1 MTDRFGAFRP
11 GPFVPRAGAAA
22 GPLPGLR
29 FAVKDLIDV
38 AGHVT
43 GGGNPDWAA
52 SRPPAAADAPAV
64 ARLLAAG
71 ASLIG
76 KTIADEL
83 AFGLDGRN
91 AHYGTPVNGAAPTR
105 LPGGSS
111 SGSAAA
117 VAGGLVDFALGTDT
131 GGSVRVPAS
140 FCGLFGFRPSHGA
153 ISTAGV
159 IPFAPSFDTI
169 GWFARDAALLARIG
183 AVLLPEKAGAALP
196 AQARFCRD
204 ALCLADPDVAIRVV
218 AAGRATARLG
228 LAGAD
233 EIDLTDDRLTA
244 WTDAYRILQ
253 GDEIRRGL
261 GPWIRATR
269 PRFGSNIAPRFAS
282 IWEIS
287 EVDVAQAARCR
298 QAARARLDAVLERAI
313 LVVPTAPVVPPPR
326 DIDEAD
332 LGRLYPRLLALTA
345 PAGLGGLPQVTLP
358 LAPLEEGPI
367 GLSLIGPRGSDR
379 ALLALA
385 AAISS

>member
-1 MTDRFGAFRP
+1 MTDRYGAFCP
-11 GPFVPRAGAAA
+11 GPLAPRAGAAA
-22 GPLPGLR
+22 GPLSGLR

-43 GGGNPDWAA
+43 GGGSPDWANG
-52 SRPPAAADAPAV
+52 RPPAAADAPAV
-64 ARLLAAG
+64 TRLLAAG
-71 ASLIG
+71 ASLVG
-76 KTIADEL
+76 KTITDEL
-83 AFGLDGRN
+83 AFSLDGRN
-91 AHYGTPVNGAAPTR
+91 AHYGTPVNATAPTR

-153 ISTAGV
+153 VSTAGV

-169 GWFARDAALLARIG
+169 GWFARHAALLARIG
-183 AVLLPEKAGAALP
+183 DVLLPERSGAALP
-196 AQARFCRD
+196 ARALFCRD
-204 ALCLADPDVAIRVV
+204 ALRLTDPDVATRVA
-218 AAGRATARLG
+218 AAGRAAPRLG
-228 LAGAD
+228 LAAAD
-233 EIDLTDDRLTA
+233 EIDLTDDRLAA

-253 GDEIRRGL
+253 GDEIRCGL
-261 GPWIRATR
+261 GQWIRATR
-269 PRFGSNIAPRFAS
+269 PRFGPNIAPRFAS

-287 EVDVAQAARCR
+287 EADVARAVRCR
-298 QAARARLDAVLERAI
+298 QAARAQLDAVLERAI
-313 LVVPTAPVVPPPR
+313 LVLPTAPVVSPPR

-345 PAGLGGLPQVTLP
+345 AAGLAGLPQVTLP
-358 LAPLEEGPI
+358 LAPREAGPI

-385 AAISS
+385 AATSS